1 MVLISCFAN
10 LRGSSLGV
18 VVFYAMKPHLV
29 DRGPEAR
36 GVAYIAGLLAP
47 HAEPIEEMGR
57 EKEAL
62 YGG

>member
-1 MVLISCFAN
+1 M
-10 LRGSSLGV
+10 
-18 VVFYAMKPHLV
+18 FYTMKPHLV

-57 EKEAL
+57 ERRPCMEGEGMGIRNL
-62 YGG
+62 F